1 MLKITFDLMDFEN
14 VEVVTISD
22 VHIGNPLCDIGA
34 LKDTVEYILE
44 EPNDPKMARIC
55 ILNGDLTESVTRKS
69 VGNIFEMTMTPQLQV
84 ATMIEMLKPLAVP
97 TEKYPQG
104 KILSYCGGNHDTDR
118 YKDTGITASE
128 SIAVGLGIEDRYSP
142 DGCYSFIRVQRVQ
155 DSKKTPMVYT
165 LYNQHMTGG
174 AGTVGGK
181 ANRLAKISNGIVA
194 DLIVGSHFHTPITFK
209 EDIFL
214 PNEQNRS
221 VTQKTITYLLTNAF
235 LKYGD
240 YSQRMGMKPS
250 TISVPKVYIK
260 QTRERTVKQTRFFK
274 TEVLL

>member
-1 MLKITFDLMDFEN
+1 MDFES

-34 LKDTVEYILE
+34 LKDTIEYILE

-55 ILNGDLTESVTRKS
+55 VLNGDLTESVTRKS
-69 VGNIFEMTMTPQLQV
+69 IGNIFEMTMTPQLQV

-142 DGCYSFIRVQRVQ
+142 DGCFSFIRLQRVQ

-194 DLIVGSHFHTPITFK
+194 DLIIGSHFHTPITFK

-250 TISVPKVYIK
+250 TISVPKVYIR
-260 QTRERTVKQTRFFK
+260 QTRERTIKQTRFFK